1 MSLSEFGKHVP
12 KEKPAPSLPTTTSL
26 KDRPPD
32 SDLPSPPQGM
42 EDLEDMFSEEFVAQA
57 EAQLDEAMKMFSSQ
71 NPALWQ
77 QFQTFAKSMG
87 LEEGAQFP
95 PPFASQGESSVDGTE
110 SQEGEGG
117 ARGDSAAATASSLDA
132 KLEETLK
139 KLRESTQKIE
149 VRTAPCLSLTCAPAW
164 LMNNVGFTFSFPV
177 HCLQYLRKMHTHF

>member
-12 KEKPAPSLPTTTSL
+12 KEKPTASLPTTTDL
-26 KDRPPD
+26 KDRPLD
-32 SDLPSPPQGM
+32 SDLPTPPQGM

-57 EAQLDEAMKMFSSQ
+57 EAQLDEAMKMLSSQ

-110 SQEGEGG
+110 GQEGEGG

-149 VRTAPCLSLTCAPAW
+149 VYRVSYRWEQDGSRMIVVCETHACLLGESATP
-164 LMNNVGFTFSFPV
+164 
-177 HCLQYLRKMHTHF
+177 

>member
-1 MSLSEFGKHVP
+1 
-12 KEKPAPSLPTTTSL
+12 
-26 KDRPPD
+26 
-32 SDLPSPPQGM
+32 
-42 EDLEDMFSEEFVAQA
+42 MFSEEFVAQA
-57 EAQLDEAMKMFSSQ
+57 EAQLDEAMKMLSSQ

-95 PPFASQGESSVDGTE
+95 PPFASQGESSVDETE
-110 SQEGEGG
+110 RQEGEGG

-149 VRTAPCLSLTCAPAW
+149 V
-164 LMNNVGFTFSFPV
+164 
-177 HCLQYLRKMHTHF
+177 

>member
-12 KEKPAPSLPTTTSL
+12 KEKPTASLPTTTNL
-26 KDRPPD
+26 KDRPLD
-32 SDLPSPPQGM
+32 SDLPTPPQGM

-57 EAQLDEAMKMFSSQ
+57 EAQLDEAMKMLSSQ

-110 SQEGEGG
+110 RHEGEGG

-132 KLEETLK
+132 KFEETLK

-149 VRTAPCLSLTCAPAW
+149 VYCSDNQMQCA
-164 LMNNVGFTFSFPV
+164 LYT
-177 HCLQYLRKMHTHF
+177 

>member
-1 MSLSEFGKHVP
+1 MVLGQLDRLIITLDSGTCSFLYVVSLSEFGKHVP
-12 KEKPAPSLPTTTSL
+12 KEKPTPSLPTTTSL

-110 SQEGEGG
+110 RQEREGG
-117 ARGDSAAATASSLDA
+117 ARGDSAATASSLDA

-149 VRTAPCLSLTCAPAW
+149 VQLPVYLSHA
-164 LMNNVGFTFSFPV
+164 
-177 HCLQYLRKMHTHF
+177 LQLGL